1 MRRRVPVL
9 CAAAS
14 LFAATAAPL
23 ASAATAPLF
32 SDDFDATTAAAYN
45 INLSSA
51 DNRVTF
57 GYNYAADGIPSA
69 PHTVGGTTVGVKMES
84 NLTAGVKAGLTIS
97 PKGQSFSG
105 NYRLQFDAW
114 QNSNG
119 PMPGGGTGS
128 TEYLSAG
135 VGYNNTTVNLTAT
148 SGSGTWA
155 ATSSEGGAGV
165 GTTAR
170 DFMINDNTGNMVLAE
185 NAPGVYAAGNDS
197 SAQDNFNS
205 YYATNFPGMQA
216 PAAQQ
221 AAAPT
226 VQTGTT
232 SDGTLTYRWVTW
244 TMDVSGNT
252 VTWSLEDPANHLGP
266 LLVATL
272 PNAGSTTGNISLG
285 YEDVFTSVNGNRQFS
300 FGLVDNVAVTAIP
313 EPAAIGMLVAAGAL
327 PLLRRRSRARD

>member
-1 MRRRVPVL
+1 MQRRIPVL
-9 CAAAS
+9 CAAA
-14 LFAATAAPL
+14 LAAAPL
-23 ASAATAPLF
+23 VPAAAAPLF
-32 SDDFDATTAAAYN
+32 FDNFDATTASAYN
-45 INLSSA
+45 VNMSSA

-69 PHTVGGTTVGVKMES
+69 PHTVGGTTIGVKMEA
-84 NLTAGVKAGLTIS
+84 NLTAGQVAGLTIS

-119 PMPGGGTGS
+119 PMPDGGTGS

-135 VGYNNTTVNLTAT
+135 VGYNDTTVNLNTR

-165 GTTAR
+165 GTSAR
-170 DFMINDNTGNMVLAE
+170 DFMIMNNSGNQVLAE
-185 NAPGVYAAGNDS
+185 NAAGVYAAGNDS

-205 YYATNFPGMQA
+205 YYATNFPGMSP

-232 SDGTLTYRWVTW
+232 NDGTLTYRWVTW

-266 LLVATL
+266 LVVATL
-272 PNAGSTTGNISLG
+272 PNAQSTAGNIALG
-285 YEDVFTSVNGNRQFS
+285 YQDVFTSVNGNPQFS
-300 FGLVDNVAVTAIP
+300 FGLVDNVSVTATP
-313 EPAAIGMLVAAGAL
+313 EPASLGLLASVGVL
-327 PLLRRRSRARD
+327 PLLRRRRRRRA